1 MTSSAPEKQNEYELD
16 DRSDRQTNYLSI
28 HMYRQS
34 FVAKKSLYGGGGI
47 ETTSILSFK
56 VPIIK
61 QGVRLLTFTLSLL
74 GFFTGHLGRGY
85 A

>member
-1 MTSSAPEKQNEYELD
+1 MIDLIGRLTIYPYTCIDNL
-16 DRSDRQTNYLSI
+16 LLL
-28 HMYRQS
+28 
-34 FVAKKSLYGGGGI
+34 KSPSTGGGGI

-61 QGVRLLTFTLSLL
+61 QGVRLLMFTLSLL
-74 GFFTGHLGRGY
+74 GFLTGHLGRGY